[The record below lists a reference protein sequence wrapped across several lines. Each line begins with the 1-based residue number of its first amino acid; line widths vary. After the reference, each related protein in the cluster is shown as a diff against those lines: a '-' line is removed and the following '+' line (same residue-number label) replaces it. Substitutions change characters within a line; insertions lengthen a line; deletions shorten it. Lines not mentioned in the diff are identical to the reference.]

1 MKIYKSIVNEKILS
15 DFSKI
20 QGCSLINHVAN
31 SYNIEMAIGFASL
44 FCPEIIEVDNCI
56 FISEFYNGN
65 IMELRKLYNN
75 TKDIEMFVNSWSLQS
90 LVKGCCAID
99 CSVDYIEEFAKA
111 IQYFWQLRVNSLF
124 PDRDVVVEI
133 GEEIM
138 GEEGLTVTLYQKG
151 QTK

>member
-1 MKIYKSIVNEKILS
+1 M
-15 DFSKI
+15 
-20 QGCSLINHVAN
+20 NHVAN
-31 SYNIEMAIGFASL
+31 SYDIETAISFASL
-44 FCPEIIEVDNCI
+44 FCPEIIEVDDCI

-65 IMELRKLYNN
+65 IMKLRKLYKN

-90 LVKGCCAID
+90 LVKECDVINSSG
-99 CSVDYIEEFAKA
+99 DYIEEFAKA

-124 PDRDVVVEI
+124 PSRDIVVEI

-151 QTK
+151 KPKWCKKILQ